1 MIQRVGGAHAL
12 GLSIG
17 VIVGCVTILILIF
30 SGRLIIGPAFAVGA
44 IREARYDGPLCQD
57 AAGEFTRGAAEA
69 RYLLHLRPMK
79 GDMALGVMDPRNESA
94 RG

>member
-30 SGRLIIGPAFAVGA
+30 SGRLIIGPAFAVDA

-57 AAGEFTRGAAEA
+57 TGGGHFFKVGTSPFSRRLAGLCGSSLTRGVAAAA
-69 RYLLHLRPMK
+69 R
-79 GDMALGVMDPRNESA
+79 
-94 RG
+94 

>member
-44 IREARYDGPLCQD
+44 IREARYDGPLFYKMLL
-57 AAGEFTRGAAEA
+57 ANSRGVPQ
-69 RYLLHLRPMK
+69 RHDICCIC
-79 GDMALGVMDPRNESA
+79 GQ
-94 RG
+94 